1 MGSAFA
7 WYLLSFRGRISRQEF
22 WLGYAGAVIL
32 ILLVGRSLEGV
43 SLYLLR
49 PAGRPWFRDELD
61 LAIQLPMLLVAGML
75 IWPMISIYA
84 KRLHDMNVSAWWLLV
99 LPAITIA
106 AELTSLDG
114 WHLATWAQVLVL
126 GFLPGSRGSNRF
138 GADPVARA
146 VV

>member
-22 WLGYAGAVIL
+22 WLGYVGAVIL
-32 ILLVGRSLEGV
+32 IILVGRSLESV

-61 LAIQLPMLLVAGML
+61 LAIQLPMLLVAGTL
-75 IWPMISIYA
+75 IWPMIAIYA
-84 KRLHDMNVSAWWLLV
+84 KRLHDMNVSAWWLPV

-114 WHLATWAQVLVL
+114 WHLATWIQVLVL

-138 GADPVARA
+138 GVDPVARA